1 MWFSYTLNLY
11 LLFIFK
17 LCQFLLIP
25 YIRYYFTKASP
36 LSISWNPYIVSNSL
50 TLTSLTIFIIHYL
63 IFKHSNIHYH
73 LYFII
78 LPIFIFIFSI
88 IWFLHLYLP
97 INLEV
102 FYHTLII
109 YSTHIIVSLL
119 LIFKQFSLFY
129 RFSLALISSI
139 SFQSIYSYQFRL

>member
-1 MWFSYTLNLY
+1 MWFSYTLNFY

-25 YIRYYFTKASP
+25 YIRYYFTKASL
-36 LSISWNPYIVSNSL
+36 LSISWNLYKVSNSL
-50 TLTSLTIFIIHYL
+50 TLAFLTIFIIHCL

-73 LYFII
+73 PYFII
-78 LPIFIFIFSI
+78 LPISIFIFLI
-88 IWFLHLYLP
+88 IWFPHPYLP

-109 YSTHIIVSLL
+109 YSTHIIISLL

-129 RFSLALISSI
+129 RFSLALISSK
-139 SFQSIYSYQFRL
+139 SFQSIYSYQFQL